1 MLLAPRHYQR
11 FLDGRNGTFAI
22 VGFLPGDLAARM
34 PTLST
39 EVRIGR
45 DYAKKLWEKHHLGH
59 GDLAMIQRAIDH
71 GWCAQS
77 RGNALDFLYVDTDR
91 QPTRFILGLKC
102 AYGGTETWVTTLHK
116 SDEQQISRLLKNPQ
130 SATNSSFPGWSF

>member
-1 MLLAPRHYQR
+1 MLLSPRHYLR
-11 FLDGRNGTFAI
+11 FLDGRNGPFAI

-59 GDLAMIQRAIDH
+59 GDLGMIQRAIDH
-71 GWCAQS
+71 GWCTKS
-77 RGNALDFLYVDTDR
+77 RGNALDFLYVDTAG
-91 QPTRFILGLKC
+91 QPLRFILGLKS
-102 AYGGTETWVTTLHK
+102 AYGGAETWVTTLHK
-116 SDEQQISRLLKNPQ
+116 SDEQQIRRRLRRARAGGTLLRAH
-130 SATNSSFPGWSF
+130 SWT